1 MKQEEVRIPV
11 RDGSWLAATLYLPD
25 ESAGPQPCLVEA
37 LPYRKDDLTSSYAPT
52 YRSLCEDHD
61 YAVARID
68 VRGTGSSPGD
78 AVDEYQEA
86 EQRDLPDAIAW
97 LASQEWC
104 DGQVGM
110 WGTSYSGFNSLQI
123 AMERPPALKAICAI
137 FATDDRWTDDV
148 HWRGGA
154 LRLVDLVDYCHYM
167 TAMCVLPPVPAVW
180 GDGWDDEWR
189 HRIETNEPWVLT
201 WLRENRHGP
210 YWDHG
215 SVRIGGATSGYER
228 IECPVMVVAGWAD
241 GYRNNSFR
249 TVAELARHGVPHRL
263 LAGPWA
269 HADPMTAMP
278 GPRIDFDVELVAWFD
293 HWLRGKGEHEDRCDV
308 FVRESTRPEIDLD
321 LHEGHWVTLPSVP
334 PVNEATLDLSAPVT
348 LAVSPEVGTAAWI
361 DCAGHLPW
369 GLSGD
374 QRLDDERS
382 LTWEVEPPPNAVV
395 GHPVFRARLWATEP
409 AASISVKLCDVFPDG
424 TSALVSRGTLD
435 LAYRDGV
442 HGSGSPLVPGREVQ
456 VEVVLDACAYQWTP
470 GNTLRVSV
478 AGADWPNT
486 VAPPGPVSMT
496 LRTASVTLPFLDGEF
511 PAPTF
516 VPGAEHSSE
525 TTEGVGWSIH
535 HDVLTRITSATTRI
549 DSRYS
554 TPYGGTAHE
563 LYLGE
568 VSVDTR
574 TFAQRAYANTVY
586 DLSWPGIDVTVR
598 STMTVDVTPTTYD
611 VSIWRQVVLD
621 SESISE
627 RTWQES
633 IPR

>member
-1 MKQEEVRIPV
+1 MREQEVRIPV
-11 RDGSWLAATLYLPD
+11 RDGSWLAASLYLPD
-25 ESAGPQPCLVEA
+25 ESTGPQPCLVEA
-37 LPYRKDDLTSSYAPT
+37 LPYRKDDLTSSYASS
-52 YRSLCEDHD
+52 YRNLCEDHG

-78 AVDEYQEA
+78 AVDEYPEA
-86 EQRDLPDAIAW
+86 EQRDLTDAFAW
-97 LASQEWC
+97 LAAQDWC
-104 DGQVGM
+104 DGQIGM

-123 AMERPPALKAICAI
+123 AMERPPELKAICAI

-154 LRLVDLVDYCHYM
+154 LRLVDLVDYDHYM

-180 GDGWDDEWR
+180 GEGWREEWQR
-189 HRIETNEPWVLT
+189 RLETNEPWLLT

-215 SVRIGGATSGYER
+215 SVRLAGTTSGYER
-228 IECPVMVVAGWAD
+228 IGCPTMIVAGWAD

-249 TVAELARHGVPHRL
+249 TVAELARHGIPHRL

-269 HADPMTAMP
+269 HADPATAMP
-278 GPRIDFDVELVAWFD
+278 GPRIDFDAELVAWFD
-293 HWLRGKGEHEDRCDV
+293 HWLRGKGEHEDRCEV
-308 FVRESTRPEIDLD
+308 FVRESTKPEIDLD
-321 LHEGHWVTLPSVP
+321 LHEGRWVTLPSIP
-334 PVNEATLDLSAPVT
+334 PVTPMTLDLHAPAT
-348 LAVSPEVGTAAWI
+348 LAVAPDVGTAAWI

-382 LTWEVEPPPNAVV
+382 LTWEVDPPPAPVV
-395 GHPVFRARLWATEP
+395 GHPVFRARMWATEP

-442 HGSGSPLVPGREVQ
+442 HGAPSPLVPGHEVQ
-456 VEVVLDACAYQWTP
+456 VEVVLDACAYHWTP

-486 VAPPGPVSMT
+486 VAPPAPVSLT
-496 LRTASVTLPFLDGEF
+496 LRTASVTLPFLDGEH
-511 PAPTF
+511 PEPTF
-516 VPGAEHSSE
+516 GPGAEHSSE
-525 TTEGVGWSIH
+525 STDGVGWSLH
-535 HDVLTRITSATTRI
+535 HDVLSRVTSATTRS
-549 DSRYS
+549 DSRYP

-574 TFAQRAYANTVY
+574 SFAQKAWANTVY
-586 DLSWPGIDVTVR
+586 DLTWPGIEVTVR
-598 STMTVDVTPTTYD
+598 STMTLDVTAASYD
-611 VSIWRQVVLD
+611 VKIWTQAVLD
-621 SESISE
+621 NDSISE